1 MNTLMNKGHP
11 AILNHKTIKHIV
23 LWALFLTL
31 LTASFA
37 ALSQSVSGGVTYS
50 QIQTAASTSGDVS
63 RVMFERLL
71 GPFGK
76 DPFTTFSGAGS
87 FLAGLFFVFNAIL
100 FAIGTAFVGYHM
112 VSAVANSAHEGEVLG
127 KRMNS
132 LWVPIRFSTGIFG
145 MLPVFGGFSLS
156 QAIMMMCALLGIGT
170 ANLISTQAI
179 TQNAQYQG
187 VIAPPG
193 IAPGVQS
200 SAVDSSIA
208 HQIAMMNLCVL
219 SYNKYA
225 NLMGSDSSSSPDAA
239 FIAIKNDGLY
249 TAGAPMDCGSI
260 VFTDTSSTVDYR
272 SNTGVL
278 QSIGLGGFR
287 NNAVDYE
294 SIKEMAK
301 STSKIRMTTLGNL
314 QNEIAPIMTEWF
326 SGAAEETFPPYPG
339 EKLSAALKKV
349 SEDEMSAVKQA
360 MTAAGAANSSVKGNI
375 ESSMMNGGWMTMG
388 AWYSTFAEVNSAL
401 QTAATSSRLDVAPP
415 DFSKTKLPDTVSKP
429 LLSFAIKKQAEPQTC
444 GALMIK
450 YSANAIG
457 NCSIGQSFSTFLI
470 EKVVSNTGGEG
481 MINPVIASK
490 NIGDWMLT
498 AVAGVIVGKGALMVA
513 EKFSKMP
520 LNPLGLINAVK
531 NYATA
536 GDSGG
541 GFLSVLAGGTSK
553 IAPYILLAMVSI
565 GIVYAVYIP
574 FVPYLTWFSGLV
586 SYIASVIE
594 GLVAA
599 QVWSFSHLHTDGEGM
614 GQKTEKGYVYIL
626 NMLLRPGLMVIGF
639 FMASGIVTLLGT
651 FFFQQFATALA
662 NVQGDTVTG
671 PLIFIGIVGVV
682 MIALVSLIQTAFNLI
697 YEVPDRVIAWFGHGM
712 EARLAKEMDSKVEG
726 DSKSLARWTSQSTGN
741 VIGNASKPE

>member
-1 MNTLMNKGHP
+1 MNKGHS
-11 AILNHKTIKHIV
+11 AALNPKTIKHIV

-37 ALSQSVSGGVTYS
+37 VLSQTVSGGVTYS
-50 QIQTAASTSGDVS
+50 QIQTAANTGGDVS

-87 FLAGLFFVFNAIL
+87 FLAGLFFVFNAVL

-179 TQNAQYQG
+179 TQNAKYQG

-193 IAPGVQS
+193 IAPGVKS
-200 SAVDSSIA
+200 SSIDASIA
-208 HQIAMMNLCVL
+208 HQIALMNLCVL

-225 NLMGSDSSSSPDAA
+225 NLMVSEGQTQSGAA
-239 FIAIKNDGLY
+239 FISIRDDGLY

-260 VFTDTSSTVDYR
+260 AFTDTSSTVDYR

-301 STSKIRMTTLGNL
+301 NTSKVRMTTLGNL

-326 SGAAEETFPPYPG
+326 SGGVEETFPPYPG

-349 SEDEMSAVKQA
+349 SVSEESAVKQA
-360 MTAAGAANSSVKGNI
+360 MSAAGVANSSVKGNI

-401 QTAATSSRLDVAPP
+401 QTAATSSRLDVVPP
-415 DFSKTKLPDTVSKP
+415 DFGKTKLPDTVSKP
-429 LLSFAIKKQAEPQTC
+429 LLSFAIKKEAEPQTC
-444 GALMIK
+444 SALKIK

-470 EKVVSNTGGEG
+470 EIVVSNTGGEG
-481 MINPVIASK
+481 MINPIIASK

-498 AVAGVIVGKGALMVA
+498 SIATLIVGKGVLMLA
-513 EKFSKMP
+513 EKVPKLP
-520 LNPLGLINAVK
+520 LNPIGLINAVK
-531 NYATA
+531 NHLA
-536 GDSGG
+536 SNEGG
-541 GFLSVLAGGTSK
+541 VLSQIAGGASK
-553 IAPYILLAMVSI
+553 IAPYILLAMVLL

-574 FVPYLTWFSGLV
+574 FVPFLTWFSGLV

-599 QVWSFSHLHTDGEGM
+599 QVWAFSHLHTDGEGM

-626 NMLLRPGLMVIGF
+626 NMLLRPGLMVLGF

-682 MIALVSLIQTAFNLI
+682 MIALVSLIQTSFNLI

-712 EARLAKEMDSKVEG
+712 EARLAKEMDAKIEGESKG
-726 DSKSLARWTSQSTGN
+726 LAKWTSSSAGN
-741 VIGNASKPE
+741 IIGEAGKTK